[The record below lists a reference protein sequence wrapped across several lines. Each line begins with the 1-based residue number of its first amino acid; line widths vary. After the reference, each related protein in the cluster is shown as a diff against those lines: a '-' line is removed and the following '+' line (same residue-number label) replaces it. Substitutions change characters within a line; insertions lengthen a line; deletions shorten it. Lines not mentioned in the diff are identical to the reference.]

1 MKENKLNFIVDK
13 QTKDMKIKEYL
24 KFNRKLSGRMIRLA
38 AREGRISVN
47 GKRINLS
54 YVLNPGDS
62 IEILISRDESQ
73 NIEPE
78 DIDLDVVY
86 EDEDIIVLNKQPG
99 IVVHPTKSHPT
110 GTISNGLANYYKEK
124 GENCIVRLVSRLDRD
139 TSGLLLLAKN
149 QFAHMSLARDMN
161 LDSFQKEYTAV
172 VHGNLLKKAGTVN
185 EPIYRPLHDSI
196 KRIVDERGQESI
208 THYEVL
214 NSYKNGDV
222 VRLKLET
229 GRTHQIR
236 VHLTYLGHPIFGD
249 SLYCN
254 YNDDNY
260 ILRQALHANKLTFPH
275 PRTGKLM
282 KIEVDLPQ
290 DMKNLIELLKEDKS
304 INTK

>member
-1 MKENKLNFIVDK
+1 MKENKLSFIVDEE
-13 QTKDMKIKEYL
+13 TKDMQIKEYL
-24 KFNRKLSGRMIRLA
+24 KFNKKLSGRMIRLA

-47 GKRINLS
+47 NKKVNLR
-54 YVLNPGDS
+54 YVLNSGDS

-78 DIDLDVVY
+78 DINLDVVY

-110 GTISNGLANYYKEK
+110 GTIANGLANYYKEK
-124 GENCIVRLVSRLDRD
+124 GENCIVRLVSRLDMD

-172 VHGNLLKKAGTVN
+172 IHGNLTQKVGTVN

-222 VRLKLET
+222 VKLKLET

-260 ILRQALHANKLTFPH
+260 ILRQALHASKLTFPH
-275 PRTGKLM
+275 PRTRKLM
-282 KIEVDLPQ
+282 KIEIDLPQ
-290 DMKNLIELLKEDKS
+290 DMKNLIELLKED
-304 INTK
+304 N